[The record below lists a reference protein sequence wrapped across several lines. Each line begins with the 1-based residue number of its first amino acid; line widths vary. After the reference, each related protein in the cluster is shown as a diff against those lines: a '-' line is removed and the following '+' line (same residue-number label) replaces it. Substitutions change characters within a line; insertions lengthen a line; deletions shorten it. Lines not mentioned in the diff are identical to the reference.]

1 MTQRIDISGQRF
13 GLLTAISHVKGIR
26 WQCSCDCGNTAV
38 VASLDLR
45 NGHTQSCGCLR
56 VTETSKRMKKHGMTK
71 TPTHRSWISMRRRC
85 NEPTH
90 DQYKYY
96 GGAGIKVCERW
107 QDSFENF
114 LADMGERPEGMTL
127 DRKDPK
133 GDYEPSNC
141 RWATQKEQMNN
152 TTRSVKFEGKT
163 LTEWSEELGVQY
175 ATLSYRLRKHGSVFL
190 P

>member
-1 MTQRIDISGQRF
+1 MTQRIDITGQKF
-13 GLLTAISHVKGIR
+13 NQLTVVEHVANTKWR
-26 WQCSCDCGNTAV
+26 CLCDCGAEV
-38 VASLDLR
+38 VRASLDIR
-45 NGHTQSCGCLR
+45 TGKVKSCGCGKAQAISQAQR
-56 VTETSKRMKKHGMTK
+56 AHGMTK
-71 TPTHRSWISMRRRC
+71 TPTYRSWVSMRRRC

-107 QDSFENF
+107 QHSFENF

-127 DRKDPK
+127 DRIDPT

-152 TTRSVKFEGKT
+152 TSRSVKFEGKS
-163 LTEWSEELGVQY
+163 LTEWSNELNIKY
-175 ATLSYRLRKHGSVFL
+175 ATLSYRLRTHGTIYL
-190 P
+190 

>member
-1 MTQRIDISGQRF
+1 
-13 GLLTAISHVKGIR
+13 
-26 WQCSCDCGNTAV
+26 
-38 VASLDLR
+38 
-45 NGHTQSCGCLR
+45 
-56 VTETSKRMKKHGMTK
+56 
-71 TPTHRSWISMRRRC
+71 MRRRC
-85 NEPTH
+85 NEVTH

-114 LADMGERPEGMTL
+114 LADMGERPKGMTL

-163 LTEWSEELGVQY
+163 LTEWSEELGIKY
-175 ATLSYRLRKHGSVFL
+175 DTLSYRLRKHGSVFL

>member
-13 GLLTAISHVKGIR
+13 GLLTVTSHHKGTR
-26 WQCSCDCGNTAV
+26 WCCVCDCGETAV

-45 NGHTQSCGCLR
+45 NGHTKSCGCLR
-56 VTETSKRMKKHGMTK
+56 AAETSKRMKKHGMTN
-71 TPTHRSWISMRRRC
+71 TPTHRSWLSMRRRC
-85 NEPTH
+85 NEVTH

-96 GGAGIKVCERW
+96 GGAGVKVCERW
-107 QDSFENF
+107 QDSFDNF
-114 LADMGERPEGMTL
+114 LADMGERPLGMTL
-127 DRKDPK
+127 DRIDPA
-133 GDYEPSNC
+133 GNYEPNNC

-163 LTEWSEELGVQY
+163 LTEWSEELGIKY
-175 ATLSYRLRKHGSVFL
+175 DTLSYRLRKHGSVFL

>member
-1 MTQRIDISGQRF
+1 MTQRIDISGQKF
-13 GLLTAISHVKGIR
+13 NQLTVVEHVANTKWR
-26 WQCSCDCGNTAV
+26 CLCDCGKEVTR
-38 VASLDLR
+38 ASLDIR
-45 NGHTQSCGCLR
+45 NGKVKSCGC
-56 VTETSKRMKKHGMTK
+56 SKAEALSKIKTRHGMNK
-71 TPTHRSWISMRRRC
+71 TPTHRTWISMRRRC
-85 NEPTH
+85 NEASH

-163 LTEWSEELGVQY
+163 LTEWSEELGIQY

>member
-13 GLLTAISHVKGIR
+13 GLLTAISHVKGVR
-26 WQCSCDCGNTAV
+26 WLCSCDCGGNAV

-45 NGHTQSCGCLR
+45 NGHTQSCGCFR
-56 VTETSKRMKKHGMTK
+56 SAQTSKRMKKHGMTGS
-71 TPTHRSWISMRRRC
+71 PTHRTWISMRRRC
-85 NEPTH
+85 NETSH

-96 GGAGIKVCERW
+96 GGAGITVCERW
-107 QDSFENF
+107 QTSFENF
-114 LADMGERPEGMTL
+114 LADMGERPQGTTL

-133 GDYEPSNC
+133 GNYEPSNC

-152 TTRSVKFEGKT
+152 TSRSVKFEGKT
-163 LTEWSEELGVQY
+163 LTEWSEELGIQY

-190 P
+190 I